1 MTNVYNVEIDK
12 IALSSNDDKGLQTRD
27 RVTT

>member
-1 MTNVYNVEIDK
+1 MTNVYTVEIDK
-12 IALSSNDDKGLQTRD
+12 IALSSNGDKGLQTRD